1 MPPVSSPGLH
11 ERRGAGGRPEPDRA
25 ARVRFRRAVTL
36 MLMTLVIPGSAQLVA
51 GRKQVGRIAIRIWLV
66 LLGVG
71 LFVLLLGLVWHGFLY
86 RLLESD
92 LLLDLLRFT
101 LMAAAVGWALLFID
115 AWRLGQPLTL
125 VRNQRLGL
133 VGLNGVLCFGV
144 AGSLLFGAHIVSS
157 GQVLLALFP
166 DGAASAPTHGRYN
179 VLLLGGDSGAGRFGL
194 RPDSMTVASI
204 DEDTGRTVLIGLPRN
219 LSNFTFRE
227 GSVMEEQFPDG
238 FDCKDCY
245 LNGVATWAGD
255 NKELFP
261 KSKHPG
267 IDATIE
273 AIEGITDLKINYWVL
288 VDLQGFKDVVN
299 AVGGVTLNVRSRIP
313 VGLPHEDYFHYIEP
327 GRKKLNGHDTL
338 WFARA
343 REGSDDYS
351 RMARQKCVLNA
362 MLTQI
367 SPQSALRNFG
377 AIARATKG
385 MVQTNL
391 PRDEIGT
398 FIDLAAKSRGQKV
411 STLSLVPPMINTGN
425 PDLDLIKDKVE
436 QAIDRAEGKGG
447 KPGKGRKQAGTNL
460 TGGSLGNLRDGYA
473 ANESDDLAAAC

>member
-25 ARVRFRRAVTL
+25 ARVRFRRAVAL

-51 GRKQVGRIAIRIWLV
+51 GTKEVGRIAIRIWLV
-66 LLGVG
+66 LVGVG
-71 LFVLLLGLVWHGFLY
+71 VFVLLLGVVWHGFVY
-86 RLLESD
+86 QLLESD
-92 LLLDLLRFT
+92 FLLGVLRLT
-101 LMAAAVGWALLFID
+101 LMVVAVGWALLFID

-133 VGLNGVLCFGV
+133 VGLNGILCFGV

-166 DGAASAPTHGRYN
+166 DGNASAPSHGRYN

-219 LSNFTFRE
+219 LSNFSFKE

-238 FDCKDCY
+238 FDCTDCY

-267 IDATIE
+267 VDATIQ

-288 VDLQGFKDVVN
+288 VDLQGFKDVVD
-299 AVGGVTLNVRSRIP
+299 AVGGVTLNVRSKIP
-313 VGLPHEDYFHYIEP
+313 VGLPCENHFHYIEAGQEEAERPRHPLVRPRPRGLRRLLADGAAEVRAQRDAHPDQPAERTAQLRSHRQGDHGHGEDQPPPQRDRHVHRP
-327 GRKKLNGHDTL
+327 GREV
-338 WFARA
+338 ART
-343 REGSDDYS
+343 R
-351 RMARQKCVLNA
+351 R
-362 MLTQI
+362 
-367 SPQSALRNFG
+367 SPRSPWCR
-377 AIARATKG
+377 R
-385 MVQTNL
+385 
-391 PRDEIGT
+391 
-398 FIDLAAKSRGQKV
+398 
-411 STLSLVPPMINTGN
+411 
-425 PDLDLIKDKVE
+425 
-436 QAIDRAEGKGG
+436 
-447 KPGKGRKQAGTNL
+447 
-460 TGGSLGNLRDGYA
+460 
-473 ANESDDLAAAC
+473 

>member
-1 MPPVSSPGLH
+1 MPPASSPGLH
-11 ERRGAGGRPEPDRA
+11 ERRRDGGRPAPDRA

-36 MLMTLVIPGSAQLVA
+36 MLMTLVLPGSAQLVA
-51 GRKQVGRIAIRIWLV
+51 GNHRIGRIALRVFLALLAVSTFCV
-66 LLGVG
+66 LLGA
-71 LFVLLLGLVWHGFLY
+71 VWHGFVYKLF
-86 RLLESD
+86 ESD
-92 LLLDLLRFT
+92 LVLSVLRFT
-101 LMAAAVGWALLFID
+101 MMVVAIGWALLFID

-133 VGLNGVLCFGV
+133 VGINGILCFGV

-157 GQVLLALFP
+157 GQILLALFP
-166 DGAASAPTHGRYN
+166 DGEASAPTNGRYN
-179 VLLLGGDSGAGRFGL
+179 VLLLGGDSGAGRWGL

-219 LSNFTFRE
+219 LSNFRFKE

-238 FDCKDCY
+238 YDCEECY
-245 LNGVATWAGD
+245 LNSVSTWATG
-255 NKELFP
+255 NKELFG

-273 AIEGITDLKINYWVL
+273 AVEGITDLEINYWVL
-288 VDLQGFKDVVN
+288 VDLQGFKDVVD
-299 AVGGVTLNVRSRIP
+299 AVGGVTLNVRSKIP

-377 AIARATKG
+377 AIAKATKG

-391 PRDEIGT
+391 PRSEIGT

-411 STLSLVPPMINTGN
+411 STVSLVPPMINTGH
-425 PDLDLIKDKVE
+425 PDLDLIKAKVE
-436 QAIDRAEGKGG
+436 QAIERAEGKAG
-447 KPGKGRKQAGTNL
+447 KPGKGKGKGTQ
-460 TGGSLGNLRDGYA
+460 TGGSLGTRDGGYA